1 MFIDK
6 ALSKYSINIKSSINE
21 ALDKYRSEK
30 SRLLVV
36 VDDEINLAGVITN
49 GDIVNWILNGNN
61 DKDAS
66 VKTLLNEN
74 YFSLK

>member
-6 ALSKYSINIKSSINE
+6 ALSKYLVNIKCNINE

-30 SRLLVV
+30 SRFLVV

-49 GDIVNWILNGNN
+49 GDIVN
-61 DKDAS
+61 
-66 VKTLLNEN
+66 
-74 YFSLK
+74 